1 MKIFVT
7 GGTGFIG
14 RHLIPRLVQKR
25 HMVTAVARSAHAKS
39 QIDIMGATPVNV
51 NLSSFSTFTSNF
63 SKADAIIHLGA
74 KTETWGSYNEFYEI
88 NVRASEE
95 IAGAASYHGVKKL
108 IYLSCASVVCTG
120 KPLFDIDEDYTSSE
134 FPSDNYSKSKAIAE
148 EKVRNASNRLNT
160 VILRPAFIWGKQ
172 VPFIEKLR
180 HHINRIGFP
189 NIGKRGH
196 QISTCHVENIVEAI
210 ITALDQSEKSGTFYI
225 TDGEPIA
232 VKFFMPQLLLS
243 HGLFGSRLNLPR
255 SFALFAAHLFEVIWA
270 IIPFKRTPPLTKS
283 IVNIFGSEATF
294 SDNKFREVFSFKN
307 RVQVEEELR
316 SRRY

>member
-14 RHLIPRLVQKR
+14 RNLIPRLVQKR
-25 HMVTAVARSAHAKS
+25 HKVTAVARSAYGKS
-39 QIDIMGATPVNV
+39 QLDLMGATPVDG
-51 NLSSFSTFTSNF
+51 NLASVSTFTSNF
-63 SKADAIIHLGA
+63 SKADAVIHLGA
-74 KTETWGSYNEFYEI
+74 KTESWGLYNEFFEI

-95 IAGAASYHGVKKL
+95 ITGAASYHGVKKL

-120 KPLFDIDEDYTSSE
+120 NPLFDVDEDYKPSG

-148 EKVRNASNRLNT
+148 EKVRNASSRLNT
-160 VILRPAFIWGKQ
+160 VILRPAFVWGKQ
-172 VPFIEKLR
+172 VPFIERLR

-189 NIGKRGH
+189 NIGKQGH
-196 QISTCHVENIVEAI
+196 QFSTCHVENIVEAI
-210 ITALDQSEKSGTFYI
+210 ITALDQPDKSGTFYV
-225 TDGEPIA
+225 TDGEPVA

-243 HGLFGSRLNLPR
+243 HGLFAGRVNLPR
-255 SFALFAAHLFEVIWA
+255 SFALVLAGFFEIIWA
-270 IIPFKRTPPLTKS
+270 IIPFKKTPPLTKN
-283 IVNIFGSEATF
+283 IVNILGSEATF

-307 RVQVEEELR
+307 RVQPEEELR